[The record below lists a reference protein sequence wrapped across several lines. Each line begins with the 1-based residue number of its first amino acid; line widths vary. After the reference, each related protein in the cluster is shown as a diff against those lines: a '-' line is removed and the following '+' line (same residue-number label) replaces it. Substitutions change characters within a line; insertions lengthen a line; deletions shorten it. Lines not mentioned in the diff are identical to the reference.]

1 MWRAW
6 RSSRLTGA
14 SASCPRSPIWSW
26 RSPIATESGSASWHS
41 PTGSVGSSSTITPS
55 ARSQAPR
62 SSASCRNT
70 NLILDAGRAEG
81 RVGYNRAARA
91 LLEFQ
96 RSFWIAN
103 LLHRTL
109 RLARPLQRQISIRF
123 ETLLIRRLALE
134 ELFRF
139 IDSRLAALLGQRV
152 AELLVEVIA
161 ARNEATIRA
170 LDALRLQY
178 PEHAEALE
186 QRFLRQSG
194 FRLSL
199 SRFHDLYDAASAG
212 QDKGIASFSRTCT
225 VKVRLAKGPYAEG
238 APSRLGARWP

>member
-1 MWRAW
+1 MALANRERRIIVDHHAQ
-6 RSSRLTGA
+6 RTVSGAAIERLL
-14 SASCPRSPIWSW
+14 
-26 RSPIATESGSASWHS
+26 
-41 PTGSVGSSSTITPS
+41 
-55 ARSQAPR
+55 
-62 SSASCRNT
+62 RNT

-161 ARNEATIRA
+161 ARSEATIRA

-178 PEHAEALE
+178 PTIS
-186 QRFLRQSG
+186 RSLRRGVDRKGGVRGSG
-194 FRLSL
+194 
-199 SRFHDLYDAASAG
+199 A
-212 QDKGIASFSRTCT
+212 
-225 VKVRLAKGPYAEG
+225 
-238 APSRLGARWP
+238 GARGVPLADG